1 MESLLVHGWLQNK
14 AGSRKAHSTTIK
26 KHVNRSR
33 SANESRGLIA
43 PPSIRAR
50 SHTTP
55 TGKPYRIHHG
65 RVGTDNFSRH
75 SEAGHND
82 PITDILFPMRRM
94 HIGQKS
100 IYFNHFSN
108 SETWDKSKYVK
119 SVQESRGEIL
129 ITLFYSPERQH
140 LGVTISRAKNLIRC
154 NETSL
159 INSFVTVWM
168 VRNGELIDKR
178 TGAMKRQT
186 TDPIFNDAFAFFVP
200 QGRLDETQ
208 IIVAVSDVCSPKV
221 MDEIGHV
228 LLSIGSTASSQQHWR
243 ELLCNPGK
251 KITRWHTL
259 TLKW

>member
-1 MESLLVHGWLQNK
+1 LVNCPYLSSIICTMESLLIHGWLQNK
-14 AGSRKAHSTTIK
+14 AGSRKAHSSTIK
-26 KHVNRSR
+26 KHINRSR
-33 SANESRGLIA
+33 SANESRGHIA

-75 SEAGHND
+75 PEADHSD

-94 HIGQKS
+94 HI
-100 IYFNHFSN
+100 
-108 SETWDKSKYVK
+108 D
-119 SVQESRGEIL
+119 
-129 ITLFYSPERQH
+129 
-140 LGVTISRAKNLIRC
+140 
-154 NETSL
+154 
-159 INSFVTVWM
+159 SFVTVWM

-178 TGAMKRQT
+178 TGVVKRQT

-200 QGRLDETQ
+200 QSKLDETQ
-208 IIVAVSDVCSPKV
+208 IIVAVSDVCSSKV

>member
-119 SVQESRGEIL
+119 SVQTDNSD
-129 ITLFYSPERQH
+129 TMF
-140 LGVTISRAKNLIRC
+140 AD
-154 NETSL
+154 
-159 INSFVTVWM
+159 SFVTVWM